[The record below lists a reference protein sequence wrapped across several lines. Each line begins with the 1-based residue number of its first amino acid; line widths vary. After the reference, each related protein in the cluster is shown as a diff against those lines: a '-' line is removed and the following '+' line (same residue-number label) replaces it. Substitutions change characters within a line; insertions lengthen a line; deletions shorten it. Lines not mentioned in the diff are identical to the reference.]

1 MDRRD
6 RNQQMEFINQLGNQ
20 SSSPQQDD
28 WMAKFSKKVETD
40 TVIQSPTISPENFT
54 RGFQSKSSGQKP
66 ITTPVDE
73 RLRDAAN
80 LVLDTHDKSTVVKEA
95 DELLDSIT
103 ITGINSPAQEN
114 TKLEMKDYN
123 PNMTER
129 SDPQNLLNEKTSS
142 QEYTKKVP
150 LPENDD
156 LDF

>member
-1 MDRRD
+1 
-6 RNQQMEFINQLGNQ
+6 
-20 SSSPQQDD
+20 
-28 WMAKFSKKVETD
+28 MAKFSKKVETD
-40 TVIQSPTISPENFT
+40 TVIQSPTISPENFP
-54 RGFQSKSSGQKP
+54 RFQNKSSGQKP

>member
-1 MDRRD
+1 MIGWL
-6 RNQQMEFINQLGNQ
+6 NSAKKLKQVQLLNHQQFLQKILPEDF
-20 SSSPQQDD
+20 
-28 WMAKFSKKVETD
+28 KV
-40 TVIQSPTISPENFT
+40 
-54 RGFQSKSSGQKP
+54 KSSGQKP

-123 PNMTER
+123 PNMTAR

-142 QEYTKKVP
+142 QEYKRRFLYQNTMI
-150 LPENDD
+150 
-156 LDF
+156 